1 MVGSSDEYNYSPIF
15 VAPPICQCEEVKNLT
30 NAVEFLE
37 DEKKLDI
44 NREK

>member
-1 MVGSSDEYNYSPIF
+1 MR
-15 VAPPICQCEEVKNLT
+15 QCEEINPLAR
-30 NAVEFLE
+30 AVEFLE